1 MRTTWVAVAILGTA
15 GLAGCDAFSAQ
26 SNVVATS
33 AGRKLET
40 DKLVSMLTSIRA
52 PVTSEG
58 AEVITDIWVNM
69 NLFAQARVEGDLAAD
84 SAAVARVMWPQ
95 ILQGRMQAWQDTLKE
110 HRPKPTDASADSA
123 YDAGDARVFQHI
135 IVTPGGT
142 SAADTAAARARI
154 TGVLAQVKK
163 GGDFGAL
170 AKMNA
175 DASKE
180 DMGYLPVGPRGQ
192 FVKEFEEPAWGLEP
206 GQVSDVVQSSFG
218 FHLIRRPSKEEARPR
233 FATWLQGEFAKK
245 ADSSYVADLAKSNNM
260 KIQANA
266 VKFVKEAVGNLDHAR
281 KNGQKLATFRGGAF
295 TVADFARWLEA
306 LPAGASRQITN
317 TPDSLLT
324 PFIEGLTQNVLVIR
338 DMDSA
343 KITVPAAN
351 WQALQLAYRATV
363 DQLAATMGLSDSA
376 VSDTTKPKAA
386 RLDSAASRVNRFLD
400 QLLAGQVQF
409 RPLPP
414 PLAGHLREDGTYR
427 INKAGLTRAVELAT
441 AKWKADSAA
450 EAGKAPAAI
459 QPAPGGPPVGDSA
472 GATRNP

>member
-1 MRTTWVAVAILGTA
+1 MRTTWLAAAILGMA
-15 GLAGCDAFSAQ
+15 GLAGCDSFSAN

-40 DKLVSMLTSIRA
+40 DRLVAMLTSIRA
-52 PVTSEG
+52 PVTPDA

-69 NLFAQARVEGDLAAD
+69 NLFAQARVNGDMTAD

-95 ILQGRMQAWQDTLKE
+95 ILQSRMQAWQDTLKE
-110 HRPKPTDASADSA
+110 RRPKPTDASADSA
-123 YDAGDARVFQHI
+123 YDAGTAKVFQHI
-135 IVTPGGT
+135 IITPAGT
-142 SAADTAAARARI
+142 TAADSAAARSKI
-154 TGVLAQVKK
+154 SGVLAQVRK

-192 FVKEFEEPAWGLEP
+192 FVKEFEEPAWALEP

-218 FHLIRRPSKEEARPR
+218 YHLIRRPGKDEARPR
-233 FATWLQGEFAKK
+233 FSVWLGTELAKK
-245 ADSSYVADLAKSNNM
+245 ADSSYVADLAKNNNM
-260 KIQANA
+260 KLQANA
-266 VKFVKEAVGNLDHAR
+266 TKFIKDAVGNVDHAR
-281 KNGQKLATFRGGAF
+281 KNGQKLATFRGGSF

-306 LPAGASRQITN
+306 LPAGASRQIGN

-324 PFIEGLTQNVLVIR
+324 PFLEGLTQNVLVIR

-343 KITVPAAN
+343 KVQVPPAN

-363 DQLAATMGLSDSA
+363 DQLAAAIGLADSA
-376 VSDTTKPKAA
+376 VSDSTKPKAA
-386 RLDSAASRVNRFLD
+386 RLDSAASRVSRFMD
-400 QLLAGQVQF
+400 QLLAGQAQF

-414 PLAGHLREDGTYR
+414 PLAGHLRESGSYK
-427 INKAGLTRAVELAT
+427 INRAGLTRAVELAS

-459 QPAPGGPPVGDSA
+459 QPAPGGPPVGGSDSA
-472 GATRNP
+472 SKTP